1 MICFPNAKINLGL
14 HITGKRPDGYHTIE
28 SIFYPIPL
36 KDALEVVIRD
46 KTTFTQTGIP
56 LETTFT
62 QTGIPLE
69 ATPEENLVM
78 KAYDLMAKKYKIP
91 VLDIFLKKAIPSGAG
106 LGGGSSDAA
115 FMLKMLCELCKLPIS
130 EADLIKMSGTLGAD
144 CPFFMRNTPV
154 IVTGTGDIFQPADSL
169 LKGYLLYV
177 VKPPFSIATKEAY
190 AMVKPQKPEFSLD
203 RLSALPVHEWKYVL
217 KNDFEPSIFKK
228 YPFIEKIK
236 EELYS
241 LGAIYASMSGSGSA
255 VFGLFNPTASG
266 LVNPTVSEPFEKT
279 ISPVFHDCFVW
290 KSILE

>member
-28 SIFYPIPL
+28 SLFYPIPL
-36 KDALEVVIRD
+36 KDALEVVISD

-56 LETTFT
+56 LETT
-62 QTGIPLE
+62 PY
-69 ATPEENLVM
+69 ENLVM
-78 KAYDLMAKKYKIP
+78 RAYDLMARKYKIP
-91 VLDIFLKKAIPSGAG
+91 ALDLFLKKAIPPGAG

-115 FMLKMLCELCKLPIS
+115 FMLKMLCELCQLPVS
-130 EADLIKMSGTLGAD
+130 EDDLIKMSGTLGAD
-144 CPFFMRNTPV
+144 CPFFIRNTPV
-154 IVTGTGDIFQPADSL
+154 IATGTGDIFQPADLS

-177 VKPPFSIATKEAY
+177 VKPPFSVATKEAY

-203 RLSALPVHEWKYVL
+203 RLSDLPVHEWKHVL
-217 KNDFEPSIFKK
+217 KNDFESSIFKK

-255 VFGLFNPTASG
+255 VFGLFNPA
-266 LVNPTVSEPFEKT
+266 VFEPFEKT
-279 ISPVFHDCFVW
+279 VSPVFRDCFVW
-290 KSILE
+290 KGILE

>member
-36 KDALEVVIRD
+36 KDALEVVISD
-46 KTTFTQTGIP
+46 KITFTQTGIP
-56 LETTFT
+56 LETT
-62 QTGIPLE
+62 PK
-69 ATPEENLVM
+69 ENLVM
-78 KAYDLMAKKYKIP
+78 KAYGLMAKKYKIP
-91 VLDIFLKKAIPSGAG
+91 TLDIFLKKAIPSGAG

-115 FMLKMLCELCKLPIS
+115 FMLKMLCELCKLPVS
-130 EADLIKMSGTLGAD
+130 EANLTQMSGMLGAD
-144 CPFFMRNTPV
+144 CPFFIRNMPV
-154 IVTGTGDIFQPADSL
+154 IVNGIGDIFQSSDLS
-169 LKGYLLYV
+169 LKGYLLCI

-203 RLSALPVHEWKYVL
+203 GLSALPMHEWKHVL

-228 YPFIEKIK
+228 YLFIEKIK

-255 VFGLFNPTASG
+255 VFGLFNPADSR
-266 LVNPTVSEPFEKT
+266 LFNP

-290 KSILE
+290 KGILE